1 MTSAKEMLGSDF
13 VPSEQTR
20 PRVWQVVGK
29 AGEVG
34 PQNSIPSKLRAQGIE
49 LDRSS
54 RGGYG

>member
-1 MTSAKEMLGSDF
+1 MLGSDF

-20 PRVWQVVGK
+20 PRVGQVVGG

-34 PQNSIPSKLRAQGIE
+34 SQNSLHSQLRVQGIE